1 MGKEAITD
9 RFEKLRSL
17 RAKLCT
23 KEQNW
28 SEAFQARDWVVN
40 QLKDIKNLCNCDN
53 SSKEEVADKVSDILK
68 VLDPVEAPK
77 DDNG

>member
-1 MGKEAITD
+1 MGKEAIAD
-9 RFEKLRSL
+9 RFAKLRSL

-40 QLKDIKNLCNCDN
+40 QLKDIMDLCNCDN
-53 SSKEEVADKVSDILK
+53 ASKEEVADKVTDVLK
-68 VLDPVEAPK
+68 VLEPTEEPADEQ
-77 DDNG
+77 